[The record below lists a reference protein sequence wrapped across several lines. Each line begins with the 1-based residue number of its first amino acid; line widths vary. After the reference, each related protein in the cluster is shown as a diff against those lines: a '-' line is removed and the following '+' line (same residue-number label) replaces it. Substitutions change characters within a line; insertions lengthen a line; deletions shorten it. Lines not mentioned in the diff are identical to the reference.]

1 MEPKVEPVMRMVS
14 VPVAESVVVAGIVA
28 VVIVMGVGW
37 QRAYRGRC
45 GGARSFMHP
54 YEEDLIDENRKGS
67 GETPGTKDLFH
78 TLRPRAKDF
87 CLVSGHISYSNLAG
101 RHADCA

>member
-1 MEPKVEPVMRMVS
+1 M
-14 VPVAESVVVAGIVA
+14 VAGMVA
-28 VVIVMGVGW
+28 VALVMESGGTGVPRKVW
-37 QRAYRGRC
+37 RRAEFHASIRG
-45 GGARSFMHP
+45 G
-54 YEEDLIDENRKGS
+54 LIDENRKGS
-67 GETPGTKDLFH
+67 GEAPGTKDLFH

>member
-1 MEPKVEPVMRMVS
+1 
-14 VPVAESVVVAGIVA
+14 
-28 VVIVMGVGW
+28 
-37 QRAYRGRC
+37 
-45 GGARSFMHP
+45 MHSC
-54 YEEDLIDENRKGS
+54 EGDLIDENRKGS
-67 GETPGTKDLFH
+67 GEAPGTKDLFH